1 MKKYLH
7 DIVNGVVIAF
17 GVIALSG
24 VVFEADWNNRILFCV
39 GVVGVLYILYSIYL
53 LFGNRVKFDCYLL
66 RENYILKVI
75 ALVLYTPFVLTFFY
89 QRKAEEKISKALIFE
104 ENLYKEMP
112 QKDVCPALSSN
123 LPDDLRN
130 KQEDPS
136 LFWSIY
142 AHYIDPGNQH
152 MSTTPKGRMWAAL
165 IAILGVFLVNGLLV
179 SSIIGWIDIRKEKW
193 LKGEVKYWLLMKLRR
208 HYVIIGGNDM
218 VAGIVKQLFETI
230 QREKHFFSPYILIQT
245 NRDVETFRRELFT
258 DLTEEQQ
265 RKVIIY
271 YGSRN
276 SDDDIAD
283 LKLEKAKEV
292 YILGEDTRTDD
303 IESYHDTMNME
314 CLRLAYKYLST
325 KKPYDARVQELND
338 LNAQIESLEKEL
350 KDTKDEKLYNK
361 IKNNKKNLGDLLKA
375 KEDEAES
382 NAVIYRVMFEY
393 QTTFSVF
400 QFSEISKEIRSCINF
415 KPFNYYEM
423 WAQRVLIN
431 KKLDRDEILE
441 SPYLPLEGVDGIGKD
456 EDRYVHLIIVGMSRM
471 GVSMAIEAA
480 HLAHYPNYDQ
490 KRIRTKITFID
501 KNAKEEKDFFMGRFK
516 ELFALSHWRYG
527 AVDAQG
533 ILKWKPQNDIH
544 IQNTYHYL
552 GGDFLDV
559 EWEFLN
565 GGVEN
570 PSVQE
575 YISTSVNSEG
585 SIVTIA
591 VCLPEPSRCLA
602 AALYLDR
609 GIYENVN
616 QVLVYNRYGDSLI
629 SQMTHK
635 TEKQMNPYHNKLRAF
650 GMSAQCYDC
659 RLIEEAE
666 FIASKLNAKY
676 NKIYEPVDEGVGPG
690 KSDVAKWWSNI
701 YSANTLWT
709 KLRFMKWT
717 CNDEKEKSSDQVEE
731 VKWWSNIFPGIKHY
745 CIKWFAKNSNKNSEN
760 DYTDDD
766 INKWFDDSSLNTL
779 AKTEHARWNMEQL
792 LLGYRP
798 LTATEQAEF
807 LIVDEHGKVVTDL
820 RKKNIYKGKLAH
832 LDICSFARLNEIDSG
847 SIRYDRGL
855 SGILPEI
862 YLKLKEQADECKSLI

>member
-53 LFGNRVKFDCYLL
+53 LFGNRVKFDWYLL

-89 QRKAEEKISKALIFE
+89 QWKAEEKISKALIFE

-271 YGSRN
+271 YGSRT

-283 LKLEKAKEV
+283 LALSKAKEV

-303 IESYHDTMNME
+303 IESYHDTMNMQ
-314 CLRLAYKYLST
+314 CLKLVSEQVKNVTGYYCVKDKDNNIIEDYRL
-325 KKPYDARVQELND
+325 VC
-338 LNAQIESLEKEL
+338 
-350 KDTKDEKLYNK
+350 
-361 IKNNKKNLGDLLKA
+361 
-375 KEDEAES
+375 
-382 NAVIYRVMFEY
+382 RVMFEY
-393 QTTFSVF
+393 QTSFSVF
-400 QFSEISKEIRSCINF
+400 QFSEISDDVKHCIQF

-423 WAQRVLIN
+423 WAQQVLIN
-431 KKLDRDEILE
+431 KAIDKEEILK

-456 EDRYVHLIIVGMSRM
+456 DDRYVHLIIVGMSRM

-490 KRIRTKITFID
+490 KKIRTKITFID
-501 KNAKEEKDFFMGRFK
+501 KNAKEEQDFFMGRFK
-516 ELFALSHWRYG
+516 DLFALSHWRYG
-527 AVDAQG
+527 TVDEEG
-533 ILKWKPQNDIH
+533 ILKWKPQNDIQ
-544 IQNTYHYL
+544 IKNTYHYL
-552 GGDFLDV
+552 GGDFLDI

-575 YISTSVNSEG
+575 YISTSVNSHG

-609 GIYENVN
+609 GIYEKVN

-629 SQMTHK
+629 SEMTHK

-659 RLIEEAE
+659 SLIEEAE
-666 FIASKLNAKY
+666 FIASKLNAQY
-676 NKIYEPVDEGVGPG
+676 IKIYEPVDEGVGLG

-701 YSANTLWT
+701 YAANFLWS
-709 KLRFMKWT
+709 KLRNMQWS
-717 CNDEKEKSSDQVEE
+717 DGKELTEE
-731 VKWWSNIFPGIKHY
+731 ELDTM
-745 CIKWFAKNSNKNSEN
+745 AR
-760 DYTDDD
+760 
-766 INKWFDDSSLNTL
+766 
-779 AKTEHARWNMEQL
+779 TEHARWNMEQL
-792 LLGYRP
+792 LIGYRP
-798 LTATEQAEF
+798 LTATEQAEV
-807 LIVDEHGKVVTDL
+807 LKDL
-820 RKKNIYKGKLAH
+820 RLKNPYKGKLAH
-832 LDICSFARLNEIDSG
+832 YDICSFARLEEIDKG

-855 SGILPEI
+855 SKILPDIYKEI
-862 YLKLKEQADECKSLI
+862 NAGK

>member
-53 LFGNRVKFDCYLL
+53 LFGNRVKFDWYLL

-89 QRKAEEKISKALIFE
+89 QWKAEEKISKALIFE

-271 YGSRN
+271 YGSRT

-283 LKLEKAKEV
+283 LALSKAKEV

-303 IESYHDTMNME
+303 IESYHDTMNMQ
-314 CLRLAYKYLST
+314 CLKLVSEQVKNVTGYYCVKDKDNNIIEDYRL
-325 KKPYDARVQELND
+325 VC
-338 LNAQIESLEKEL
+338 
-350 KDTKDEKLYNK
+350 
-361 IKNNKKNLGDLLKA
+361 
-375 KEDEAES
+375 
-382 NAVIYRVMFEY
+382 RVMFEY
-393 QTTFSVF
+393 QTSFSVF
-400 QFSEISKEIRSCINF
+400 QFSEISDDVKHCIQF

-423 WAQRVLIN
+423 WAQQVLIN
-431 KKLDRDEILE
+431 KAIDKEEILK

-456 EDRYVHLIIVGMSRM
+456 DDRYVHLIIVGMSRM

-490 KRIRTKITFID
+490 KKIRTKITFID

-516 ELFALSHWRYG
+516 DLFALSHWRYG
-527 AVDAQG
+527 TVDEEG
-533 ILKWKPQNDIH
+533 ILKWKPQNDIQ
-544 IQNTYHYL
+544 IKNTYHYL
-552 GGDFLDV
+552 GGDFLDI

-575 YISTSVNSEG
+575 YISTSVNSHG

-659 RLIEEAE
+659 SLIEEAE
-666 FIASKLNAKY
+666 FIASKLNAQY
-676 NKIYEPVDEGVGPG
+676 IKIYEPVDEGVGLG

-701 YSANTLWT
+701 YAANFLWS
-709 KLRFMKWT
+709 KLRNMQWS
-717 CNDEKEKSSDQVEE
+717 DGKELTEE
-731 VKWWSNIFPGIKHY
+731 ELDTM
-745 CIKWFAKNSNKNSEN
+745 AR
-760 DYTDDD
+760 
-766 INKWFDDSSLNTL
+766 
-779 AKTEHARWNMEQL
+779 TEHARWNMEQL
-792 LLGYRP
+792 LIGYRP
-798 LTATEQAEF
+798 LTATEQAEV
-807 LIVDEHGKVVTDL
+807 LKDIKL
-820 RKKNIYKGKLAH
+820 KNPYKGKLAH
-832 LDICSFARLNEIDSG
+832 YDICSFARLEEIDKG

-855 SGILPEI
+855 SKILPDIYKEI
-862 YLKLKEQADECKSLI
+862 NARK

>member
-7 DIVNGVVIAF
+7 DIVNGVVITL

-53 LFGNRVKFDCYLL
+53 LFGNRVKFDWYLL

-75 ALVLYTPFVLTFFY
+75 ALVLYTPFVLAFFY
-89 QRKAEEKISKALIFE
+89 QWKAEEKISKALIFD

-123 LPDDLRN
+123 LPNDLRN

-142 AHYIDPGNQH
+142 VHYIDPGNQH

-271 YGSRN
+271 YGSRT

-283 LKLEKAKEV
+283 LALSKAKEV

-314 CLRLAYKYLST
+314 CLKLVSEQVKNVTGYYCVKDKDNNIIEDYRL
-325 KKPYDARVQELND
+325 VC
-338 LNAQIESLEKEL
+338 
-350 KDTKDEKLYNK
+350 
-361 IKNNKKNLGDLLKA
+361 
-375 KEDEAES
+375 
-382 NAVIYRVMFEY
+382 RVMFEY
-393 QTTFSVF
+393 QTSFSVF
-400 QFSEISKEIRSCINF
+400 QFSEISDDIKHCIQF

-423 WAQRVLIN
+423 WAQQVLIN
-431 KKLDRDEILE
+431 KAIDKEEILT
-441 SPYLPLEGVDGIGKD
+441 SPYMPLEGVDGIGKD
-456 EDRYVHLIIVGMSRM
+456 DDRYVHLIIVGMSRM
-471 GVSMAIEAA
+471 GISMAIEAA
-480 HLAHYPNYDQ
+480 HLAHYPNFDQ
-490 KRIRTKITFID
+490 KKIRTKITFID

-527 AVDAQG
+527 AVDEQD

-559 EWEFLN
+559 EWEFLH

-570 PSVQE
+570 PCVQE
-575 YISTSVNSEG
+575 YITASVNCQE

-635 TEKQMNPYHNKLRAF
+635 TDKQMNPYYNKLRAF
-650 GMSAQCYDC
+650 GMSDQCYDC

-666 FIASKLNAKY
+666 FIASKLNARY
-676 NKIYEPVDEGVGPG
+676 NKIYERVDEGVGPG

-717 CNDEKEKSSDQVEE
+717 YNDEKEKSSNQVEE

-745 CIKWFAKNSNKNSEN
+745 CMKWFAKNSNKNSDN
-760 DYTDDD
+760 DDTNDD

-832 LDICSFARLNEIDSG
+832 LDICSFARLKEIDKG
-847 SIRYDRGL
+847 SIQYDRGL
-855 SGILPEI
+855 SSILPDI
-862 YLKLKEQADECKSLI
+862 YLKLKRQADECKR